1 MKPFTIIRIA
11 LGLIYVIWIAP
22 LLAVNAVYC
31 AAEKDFAGMLRLLAI
46 VFFVLAL
53 TFTCFMYSDYLRRQR
68 ELPSVYDRF
77 DTEGIVILK
86 WVSLGTMLLVA
97 YWMFRGVDFMITGI
111 SPVDFE
117 TSTLTES
124 DREGWLVTGLIVVKA
139 TAAILS
145 MLFPLFF
152 SVCLELRRR
161 KHLSC
166 GERT

>member
-11 LGLIYVIWIAP
+11 LELIYVIWIAP

-53 TFTCFMYSDYLRRQR
+53 TFTCFMYSDYLRRRR

-145 MLFPLFF
+145 MLLPLFF